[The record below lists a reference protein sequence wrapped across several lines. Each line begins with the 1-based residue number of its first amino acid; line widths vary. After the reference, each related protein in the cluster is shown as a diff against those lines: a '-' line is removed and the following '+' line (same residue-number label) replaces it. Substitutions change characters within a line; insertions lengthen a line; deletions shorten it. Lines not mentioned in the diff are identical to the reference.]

1 VRISDS
7 LRKKKKDYKKSSTA
21 KLSADA
27 INESPPSTLN
37 SYNLLK
43 SEEKRQFLTLA
54 KKLIILDENL
64 NKNYKLWRY
73 HVKLLESIKNN
84 IELFPVSEFWLLF
97 QETLIEYIKEGN
109 RPIQKASIEL
119 LAAMILYNYDIE
131 EADNTIDGFLNE
143 FSESEN
149 SYHKKIFIDFFVACW
164 NLPYTISWIED
175 KLFEP
180 LIGVSKCAFK
190 SVKLHILTAIPNI
203 KYLLTDSD
211 ILEEVQTM
219 LMNFMEEKSQEVVM
233 KTDEMNLLL
242 FKWKKDAQTAE
253 GKEEQRQFDEERDL
267 REEILKAK
275 IKKNKAL
282 IEERKKKEEEEEQL
296 SMGRLGLRSLGE
308 RNGLDRRGHSG
319 SKTTKGKKMTKQ
331 KTKIYSSKI
340 STKGP
345 KKLRRNTINESKKPN
360 SAVINSFSNEEFKD
374 DKKRNSVLIPENS
387 KKTVEKAKTG
397 AKIFRKQSD
406 PFDYNK

>member
-1 VRISDS
+1 M
-7 LRKKKKDYKKSSTA
+7 KKKIEFEKMATI
-21 KLSADA
+21 KLSADKIYEV
-27 INESPPSTLN
+27 INRELN
-37 SYNLLK
+37 IYNLLVK
-43 SEEKRQFLTLA
+43 EERRAYLNLA
-54 KKLIILDENL
+54 KKLLVLDSNL
-64 NKNYKLWRY
+64 HKKFCMWRQ
-73 HVKLLESIKNN
+73 HVQFLEALKNN
-84 IELFPVSEFWLLF
+84 INLFPAAELWILF
-97 QETLIEYIKEGN
+97 QETLIEYIKEGI
-109 RPIQKASIEL
+109 RPVQKASIEL

-131 EADNTIDGFLNE
+131 EADGIVEGIVSDFA
-143 FSESEN
+143 ESDN
-149 SYHKKIFIDFFVACW
+149 PYLKKLYIDFFVACC
-164 NLPYTISWIED
+164 NLPYTIGWIED

-282 IEERKKKEEEEEQL
+282 IEERKKKEEEEEQSNSWKNTLKPL
-296 SMGRLGLRSLGE
+296 S
-308 RNGLDRRGHSG
+308 DHDPRRGRSS
-319 SKTTKGKKMTKQ
+319 SKNRKSKRFGKGKGKIISN
-331 KTKIYSSKI
+331 KTLGKP
-340 STKGP
+340 P
-345 KKLRRNTINESKKPN
+345 KKLRSGTFSANSKFLTASNLQNN
-360 SAVINSFSNEEFKD
+360 SSEENKEAGG
-374 DKKRNSVLIPENS
+374 KRNSTIGNS
-387 KKTVEKAKTG
+387 ETPKKQGIASKNTKTTRD
-397 AKIFRKQSD
+397 KSD
-406 PFDYNK
+406 ALDVIKK